1 MNKIK
6 NLFSHIKN
14 IKQIKSIIFYKHIP
28 QELEAVKNKPYVL
41 IASFGHSGFYTKA
54 PGTFASFLTF
64 VVAVLLYR
72 VHEYLLLI
80 FAIASLIAGF
90 WAVKKMVTLHNV
102 KDPSYIVID
111 EVVGML
117 IPLLISA
124 DSITLSFAVFIIF
137 RFFDITK
144 VSFIKTAEENLEG
157 EKGIMA
163 DDIVAGCFT
172 LFTLVFLSLFIV

>member
-14 IKQIKSIIFYKHIP
+14 IKNLKSSILYKHIP

-54 PGTFASFLTF
+54 PGTLASFLTL
-64 VVAVLLYR
+64 VIAILLYKL
-72 VHEYLLLI
+72 HPLLLLT
-80 FAIASLIAGF
+80 FAIASLVAGF
-90 WAVKKMVTLHNV
+90 WAVKKMVSLHNV

-111 EVVGML
+111 EVVGIL
-117 IPLLISA
+117 VPLLISG
-124 DSITLSFAVFIIF
+124 DSLVLGVSAFVLF

-144 VSFIKTAEENLEG
+144 VSFIKTVEENLEG

-172 LFTLVFLSLFIV
+172 LFTLVFLSIIL